1 MLKICME
8 NKGSIALFLALILM
22 PIIIFCGLVTD
33 GVRVAAGKQTLA
45 GAADLAANAALSN
58 YNEVVKDVYGLFAI
72 SEDMEEL
79 KENLEVYFNNT
90 LTGVADMADVDSE
103 TQKLIHELTTNFIN
117 ADGNG
122 MLEMANA
129 ELTVAGLPESSLVNP
144 DEIERQILEYMKYR
158 APANIA
164 MGIMNKF
171 TMFKSLPKQEK
182 AIETK
187 KEFDESL
194 EGIQNAIE
202 EAYKALREYQKSYQ
216 DNAAIFDLT
225 DPMAGEQIK
234 GRIAAALNEYGNL
247 SYFLSAYN
255 SNLLKNPK
263 NTGDKTY
270 SSGKEDYETNKTAMA
285 GLVAITN
292 WDAASQISLALGE
305 GAARDKAAGLVRVVE
320 TWNSM
325 SNNFVN
331 LKACAQAQV
340 TVCEGLLED
349 WDEYDDLVE
358 AADELKAEKEAQ
370 EAEGSTSDITQ
381 EEVDAAYQEAEDAKP
396 SVAKEDVEA
405 QKAEAESQINRVDTQ
420 KSLVDQV
427 NAKVGECANESV
439 QQIVGYLSDI
449 HSVATDEKTKM
460 ETALETMESLD
471 AAIKDAETARNNW
484 QAAIENMDSGSPKAS
499 MEASFNTAAEELN
512 KADIDNLKNTM
523 TEIKD
528 QLQEVID
535 AVESVKLGGV
545 TGYNGTLAEY
555 AALAGV
561 GSINSSQEV
570 YSFGNFKILP
580 EPASALTLVVGN
592 IKLYDTEAED
602 PEGADSSQKFWRYMI
617 RLCAA
622 SGGSGD
628 EKTQAEDEKKNLL
641 NVVGSLADESVLAS
655 GTVGGESADM
665 PDLGG
670 GEGPAAA
677 KKPAAGESS
686 SNTDSGIFSG
696 LGNLANAAAENVYLE
711 EYITGMFSNYIT
723 NKTNSG
729 GSLTATDVNGAVSLS
744 GLEYKTSSPFYRAE
758 AEYILWGRSTPK
770 ENVNDP
776 CLGIFAIRFILN
788 SSYALMAADLNQYT
802 FTVATAIAGWTG
814 FGVPIVQTVL
824 NLALAAGE
832 SALDVKILGAGGS
845 VPFFKSTD
853 SWILSPTG
861 VAQLASSEV
870 KEQAVKWAE
879 DAATNGLN
887 QLFEAVESYT
897 NGAVEAGSDAIK
909 DGLDKLRTNTEQNIR
924 NAATSLV
931 VTPLRNTALQLI
943 SSAGEDTDSLIEAK
957 VEDALA
963 GIRSAI
969 ETGETGNSITKQAA
983 LAALNLFETDYKS
996 ALIDTIKTQ
1005 RAAYQSAVESKVEEQ
1020 ILAVDNTINS
1030 TLDTIFQATIAAGI
1044 GTVQDKLD
1052 EAADTLKNEISEYLA
1067 EAKEDAQQK
1076 AMEAIERYSNKI
1088 SGDLA
1093 AGASGLDG
1101 KGTASTDTTLGDGAF
1116 SLNYLDYLRLFIM
1129 LGLATDENKDKMLL
1143 RTAQLI
1149 QMNCNTEAAVGD
1161 LSLADKLNLKESYTM
1176 ISVDASGDIGTLFLN
1191 VAIETD
1197 EAGKTTYSLN
1207 DPGKGVTL
1215 NYKSV
1220 MGY

>member
-129 ELTVAGLPESSLVNP
+129 ELTVAGLEGASLANP

-202 EAYKALREYQKSYQ
+202 EAYKALREYQKAYQ

-234 GRIAAALNEYGNL
+234 ARIAAALNEYGNL

-460 ETALETMESLD
+460 ETALETMKSLD

-580 EPASALTLVVGN
+580 EPASAPTLVVGN

-628 EKTQAEDEKKNLL
+628 EKTQAEEEKKNLL
-641 NVVGSLADESVLAS
+641 NVVGSLADESLSAS
-655 GTVGGESADM
+655 DKVGPGGEV
-665 PDLGG
+665 PNLGG
-670 GEGPAAA
+670 GTGPATAS
-677 KKPAAGESS
+677 KPKPGESTN
-686 SNTDSGIFSG
+686 NTGTGIFSG

-758 AEYILWGRSTPK
+758 AEYILWGQGTPQ
-770 ENVNDP
+770 ENVNNTL
-776 CLGIFAIRFILN
+776 LGIFAIRFILN

-845 VPFFKSTD
+845 VPFFKSTS
-853 SWILSPTG
+853 SWMLSPTG

-897 NGAVEAGSDAIK
+897 NGAVEAGSKAIEREINNL
-909 DGLDKLRTNTEQNIR
+909 GNQMTTNIR

-1030 TLDTIFQATIAAGI
+1030 TLDTIFQATIAEGI

-1052 EAADTLKNEISEYLA
+1052 EAADTLKNEISGYLD

-1076 AMEAIERYSNKI
+1076 TMEAIERYSNKI

-1101 KGTASTDTTLGDGAF
+1101 KGKVGTDTTLGDGAF

-1129 LGLATDENKDKMLL
+1129 LGLATDGNKDKMLL

-1149 QMNCNTEAAVGD
+1149 QMNCNTETAVGD
-1161 LSLADKLNLKESYTM
+1161 LSLKGTLNLQNSYTM

>member
-129 ELTVAGLPESSLVNP
+129 ELTVAGLEGASLANP

-202 EAYKALREYQKSYQ
+202 EAYKALREYQKAYQ

-234 GRIAAALNEYGNL
+234 ARIAAALNEYGNL

-270 SSGKEDYETNKTAMA
+270 NSGEEDYETNKTAMA
-285 GLVAITN
+285 DLIAITS
-292 WDAASQISLALGE
+292 WDAAAQISLALGE

-320 TWNSM
+320 TWNNM
-325 SNNFVN
+325 SKNFVN
-331 LKACAQAQV
+331 LKACARAQV
-340 TVCEGLLED
+340 TVCDALLED

-358 AADELKAEKEAQ
+358 AADELKAEKEEQ
-370 EAEGSTSDITQ
+370 EAEGDTSDITQ
-381 EEVDAAYQEAEDAKP
+381 EEVEAAYQEAEDAKP
-396 SVAKEDVEA
+396 AVAKEEVEE
-405 QKAEAESQINRVDTQ
+405 QKTEAENQISRVDTQ
-420 KSLVDQV
+420 KGLVDQV
-427 NAKVGECANESV
+427 NTRVGECANESI

-449 HSVATDEKTKM
+449 HSVATDEKAKM
-460 ETALETMESLD
+460 ETALEKMENLD
-471 AAIKDAETARNNW
+471 TAIKDAETARNNW

-512 KADIDNLKNTM
+512 KEDIDNLKETM

-528 QLQEVID
+528 QLQEIIE

-545 TGYNGTLAEY
+545 TGYNGTLEEY
-555 AALAGV
+555 AALEGV
-561 GSINSSQEV
+561 GSINSSDEV
-570 YSFGNFKILP
+570 YTFGNFKILP
-580 EPASALTLVVGN
+580 EPAAAPTLVVGN

-622 SGGSGD
+622 SGGGGT
-628 EKTQAEDEKKNLL
+628 EKTQAEEEKKNLL
-641 NVVGSLADESVLAS
+641 DVVGSLSDGSVSAS
-655 GTVGGESADM
+655 GTIGGGSEDM
-665 PDLGG
+665 PNLGG
-670 GEGPAAA
+670 SEGPAAA
-677 KKPAAGESS
+677 EKPAAGESS
-686 SNTDSGIFSG
+686 SNTSSGIFSG

-729 GSLTATDVNGAVSLS
+729 GSLTATDVTGAVSLS

-770 ENVNDP
+770 ENVNNTL
-776 CLGIFAIRFILN
+776 LGIFAIRFILN

-802 FTVATAIAGWTG
+802 FGVATAIAGWTG
-814 FGVPIVQTVL
+814 FGVPIVQMVL

-853 SWILSPTG
+853 SWMLSPTG
-861 VAQLASSEV
+861 VAQIAASEV
-870 KEQAVKWAE
+870 EKNAVQWAE
-879 DAATNGLN
+879 DAANTGLN
-887 QLFEAVESYT
+887 QLFEAVEAYADGT
-897 NGAVEAGSDAIK
+897 IDAGRNAIEEEINNL
-909 DGLDKLRTNTEQNIR
+909 GLQMTTNIR
-924 NAATSLV
+924 NAANSLV

-943 SSAGEDTDSLIEAK
+943 SSAGEDVDGFIEVK
-957 VEDALA
+957 VEAALE
-963 GIRSAI
+963 GIHSAI
-969 ETGETGNSITKQAA
+969 ETGETGSSITKQAA
-983 LAALNLFETDYKS
+983 LAALVFFEDNYKS
-996 ALIDTIKTQ
+996 LLIDTIKTQ
-1005 RAAYQSAVESKVEEQ
+1005 RAAYQSAIESKVEEQ
-1020 ILAVDNTINS
+1020 IAAVEGEMNTVL
-1030 TLDTIFQATIAAGI
+1030 TGLFQN
-1044 GTVQDKLD
+1044 TVNNAISEVQGKLD
-1052 EAADTLKNEISEYLA
+1052 EAADTLKNEISGYLN

-1101 KGTASTDTTLGDGAF
+1101 KGTAGTDTTMGDGIF

-1129 LGLATDENKDKMLL
+1129 LGLAANKDSMLL

-1161 LSLADKLNLKESYTM
+1161 LSLEGTLNLQNSYTM

-1197 EAGKTTYSLN
+1197 EAGKTTYSIN

-1215 NYKSV
+1215 SYKSV